1 MNIGQINRGDSVV
14 IDANII
20 IYAIQKES
28 KQCKDLLLRCAEEE
42 INGIMPVHILAE
54 VMHILMI
61 SEARDNGWISGSNPA
76 KQLSE
81 KPDRIRQL
89 LRYENLMKDL
99 MSVNLKII
107 SLEQEDFLTAMRIQR
122 ESGLLTND
130 ALLVAVAERLRVESI
145 ASADKRFG
153 LISGKILY
161 SPDDILNE

>member
-1 MNIGQINRGDSVV
+1 MINRGDSII

-28 KQCKDLLLRCAEEE
+28 EQCKNLLLKCAEEE
-42 INGIMPVHILAE
+42 INGILPVHILAE

-61 SEARDNGWISGSNPA
+61 SEARDNGWITGSNPA

-81 KPDRIRQL
+81 KPDRVRQL

-99 MSVNLKII
+99 MSINLNII
-107 SLEQEDFLTAMRIQR
+107 SLKQEDFLTTMRIQR
-122 ESGLLTND
+122 EFGLLTND
-130 ALLVAVAERLRVESI
+130 ALLVAVSERLRVQGI

-153 LISGKILY
+153 LVSGKILY
-161 SPDDILNE
+161 SPDDITYK

>member
-1 MNIGQINRGDSVV
+1 MNIGLINRGDSII

-28 KQCKDLLLRCAEEE
+28 EQCKNLLLKCAEEE
-42 INGIMPVHILAE
+42 INGILPVHILAE

-61 SEARDNGWISGSNPA
+61 SEARDNGWITGSNPA

-81 KPDRIRQL
+81 KPDRVRQL

-99 MSVNLKII
+99 MSINLNII
-107 SLEQEDFLTAMRIQR
+107 SLKQEDFLTTMRIQR
-122 ESGLLTND
+122 EFGLLTND
-130 ALLVAVAERLRVESI
+130 ALLVAVSERLRVQGI

-153 LISGKILY
+153 LVSGKILY
-161 SPDDILNE
+161 SPDDITYK